1 MMTNKPLEIYLH
13 IPFCVRKCAYCDFLS
28 GPANGETM
36 LRYTAALGQEIQLR
50 ESEYQGRR
58 ISSIFFGGGTPSA
71 LPLGCIEL
79 LLKTI
84 TGRMELSP
92 DCEITLEM
100 NPGTAVKEKLAEYKK
115 AGINR
120 LSIGLQSTNDEEL
133 CTLGRIHT
141 YRQFQDTFE
150 TAREVGFANINV
162 DLISAVPGQTKA
174 SFLDSLRK
182 ITQLTKPPE
191 HISVYSLIIEEGTP
205 FYQLYQDKPALF
217 LSEEEDRDLYH
228 ETKALLNTFGY
239 DRYEISNYA
248 KPGFTCRHNMGYW
261 NRTEYLGFGIGAAS
275 LYKESRF
282 FNSDILEDYL
292 ENPVGVRSTPEVL
305 SKKDQMSEFMFLGL
319 RLCKGVSKSEFQRIF
334 GTTIRNVFEEA
345 ISKSIR
351 EKLMLETRDSFKLTD
366 YGLDVSNYVM
376 SRFLL

>member
-1 MMTNKPLEIYLH
+1 MTNKPLEIYLH

-28 GPANGETM
+28 GSANGETM
-36 LRYTAALGQEIQLR
+36 LRYTAALCQEIQLR
-50 ESEYQGRR
+50 KSEYQGRR

-115 AGINR
+115 AGVNR

-141 YRQFQDTFE
+141 YRQFQDTYE

-248 KPGFTCRHNMGYW
+248 KPGFACRHNMGYW
-261 NRTEYLGFGIGAAS
+261 NRAEYLGFGIGAAS

-334 GTTIRNVFEEA
+334 GTSIRNVFEEA

-351 EKLMLETRDSFKLTD
+351 EKLMLETRDSFMLTD

>member
-1 MMTNKPLEIYLH
+1 MTNKPLEIYLH

-36 LRYTAALGQEIQLR
+36 LRYTAALCQEIQLR

-58 ISSIFFGGGTPSA
+58 ISSIFFGGGTPSV

-248 KPGFTCRHNMGYW
+248 KPGFACRHNMGYW
-261 NRTEYLGFGIGAAS
+261 NRAEYLGFGIGAAS

>member
-1 MMTNKPLEIYLH
+1 MTNKPLEIYLH

-248 KPGFTCRHNMGYW
+248 KPGFACRHNMGYW

-351 EKLMLETRDSFKLTD
+351 EKLMLETRDSFMLTD

>member
-1 MMTNKPLEIYLH
+1 
-13 IPFCVRKCAYCDFLS
+13 
-28 GPANGETM
+28 M
-36 LRYTAALGQEIQLR
+36 LRYTEALCQELKQR

-84 TGRMELSP
+84 AGRMELSP

-100 NPGTAVKEKLAEYKK
+100 NPGTTVKEKLAEYKK

-120 LSIGLQSTNDEEL
+120 LSIGLQSANDEEL

-162 DLISAVPGQTKA
+162 DLISAVPGQTRS
-174 SFLDSLRK
+174 SFLDSLGK
-182 ITQLTKPPE
+182 VAQLPQPPE

-228 ETKALLNTFGY
+228 ETKALLNTCGY

-248 KPGFTCRHNMGYW
+248 KPGFACRHNLGYW

-275 LYKESRF
+275 LYRESRF
-282 FNSDILEDYL
+282 FNSDSLEDYL

-334 GTTIRNVFEEA
+334 GTTIRDVFAEA
-345 ISKSIR
+345 ISKSIT
-351 EKLMLETRDSFKLTD
+351 EKLMLENRDGFRLTD

>member
-1 MMTNKPLEIYLH
+1 MTNKPLEIYLH

-28 GPANGETM
+28 GSANGETM
-36 LRYTAALGQEIQLR
+36 LRYTAALCQEIQLR
-50 ESEYQGRR
+50 KSEYQGRR

-162 DLISAVPGQTKA
+162 DLISAVPGQTKS
-174 SFLDSLRK
+174 SFLDSLGK
-182 ITQLTKPPE
+182 VAQLPQPPE

-228 ETKALLNTFGY
+228 ETKALLNTCGY

-248 KPGFTCRHNMGYW
+248 KPGFACRHNLGYW

-275 LYKESRF
+275 LYRESRF
-282 FNSDILEDYL
+282 FNSDSLEDYL

-334 GTTIRNVFEEA
+334 GTTIRDVFAEA
-345 ISKSIR
+345 ISKSIT
-351 EKLMLETRDSFKLTD
+351 EKLMLENRDGFRLTD

>member
-1 MMTNKPLEIYLH
+1 MTNKPLEIYLH

-248 KPGFTCRHNMGYW
+248 KPGFACRHNMGYW
-261 NRTEYLGFGIGAAS
+261 NRAEYLGFGIGAAS

-351 EKLMLETRDSFKLTD
+351 EKLMLETRESFMLTD

>member
-1 MMTNKPLEIYLH
+1 
-13 IPFCVRKCAYCDFLS
+13 
-28 GPANGETM
+28 M
-36 LRYTAALGQEIQLR
+36 LRYTAALCQEIQQR

-71 LPLGCIEL
+71 LPLGCVEL

-84 TGRMELSP
+84 TGKMELLP
-92 DCEITLEM
+92 DCEMTLEM
-100 NPGTAVKEKLAEYKK
+100 NPGTAVKEKLAEYRR

-120 LSIGLQSTNDEEL
+120 LSIGLQSANEEEL
-133 CTLGRIHT
+133 RTLGRIHT
-141 YRQFQDTFE
+141 YKQFQDTFE

-174 SFLDSLRK
+174 SFLDTLRK

-205 FYQLYQDKPALF
+205 FYQLYQDKPSLF

-228 ETKALLNTFGY
+228 ETKALLNAFGY

-248 KPGFTCRHNMGYW
+248 KPGFACRHNLGYW

-275 LYKESRF
+275 LYKECRF
-282 FNSDILEDYL
+282 FNSDSLEDYL
-292 ENPVGVRSTPEVL
+292 ENPAGVRSIPEVL
-305 SKKDQMSEFMFLGL
+305 SEKDQMTEFMFLGL
-319 RLCKGVSKSEFQRIF
+319 RLCQGVSKSEFQRIF
-334 GTTIRNVFEEA
+334 GTTIRDVFAEA
-345 ISKSIR
+345 ISKSIQ
-351 EKLMLETRDSFKLTD
+351 EKLLLETKDSFRLTD

>member
-1 MMTNKPLEIYLH
+1 MTNKPLEIYLH

-248 KPGFTCRHNMGYW
+248 KPGFACRHNMGYW

-334 GTTIRNVFEEA
+334 GTSIRCVFEEA

-351 EKLMLETRDSFKLTD
+351 EKLMLETKDSFMLTD

>member
-1 MMTNKPLEIYLH
+1 MLH
-13 IPFCVRKCAYCDFLS
+13 
-28 GPANGETM
+28 
-36 LRYTAALGQEIQLR
+36 YTAALCQEIEQR
-50 ESEYQGRR
+50 GPEYQGRR

-71 LPLGCIEL
+71 LPLGCIEHL
-79 LLKTI
+79 LQTI
-84 TGRMELSP
+84 TDNMELCP

-100 NPGTAVKEKLAEYKK
+100 NPGTAMQEKLTEYRR

-120 LSIGLQSTNDEEL
+120 LSIGLQSANDEEL
-133 CTLGRIHT
+133 CTLGRIHN
-141 YRQFQDTFE
+141 YKQFQDTFE

-162 DLISAVPGQTKA
+162 DLISAVPGQTKT
-174 SFLDSLRK
+174 SFLDSLGK
-182 ITQLTKPPE
+182 VTQLPKPPE

-248 KPGFTCRHNMGYW
+248 KPGFACRHNLGYW

-275 LYKESRF
+275 LYKECRF
-282 FNSDILEDYL
+282 FNSDSLEDYL
-292 ENPVGVRSTPEVL
+292 KNPVGVRSTPELL

-319 RLCKGVSKSEFQRIF
+319 RLCKGVSKSEFQQNF

-345 ISKSIR
+345 ISKSIQ
-351 EKLMLETRDSFKLTD
+351 EKLMLETRDSFRLTD